1 MSSSSTAPHQDT
13 LEERRRG
20 WMIRW
25 EDDRVEWKAFNDE
38 SGRRKEQWGSKG
50 GKCLKDAVIMTSL
63 LDHASSVKDQLSP
76 FLSLTTV
83 RGDAGCC
90 AEVRAF
96 TWSPSILVGLQN
108 KSDGALLSCTTA
120 G

>member
-1 MSSSSTAPHQDT
+1 
-13 LEERRRG
+13 
-20 WMIRW
+20 MIRW

-96 TWSPSILVGLQN
+96 TRSPSILVGLQN

-120 G
+120 S

>member
-1 MSSSSTAPHQDT
+1 MMNQ
-13 LEERRRG
+13 EGERNNGDPKR
-20 WMIRW
+20 
-25 EDDRVEWKAFNDE
+25 
-38 SGRRKEQWGSKG
+38 
-50 GKCLKDAVIMTSL
+50 GKCLKDAVMTSL
-63 LDHASSVKDQLSP
+63 LDHASSVKYQRSL

-83 RGDAGCC
+83 RGDAGRC

-96 TWSPSILVGLQN
+96 TRSPSILVGLQN